1 MLFSQYLIDKN
12 LLTVEQVLAV
22 MLTQISTIP
31 SIAEIMAE
39 LDLIPKKDLLQIIQQ
54 QQILGKDF
62 LSTAYGL
69 GFMQPEILE
78 KIQQK
83 VASKQRTF
91 IEVAVEKG
99 FLSLEKLSN
108 EAINYSEYLTTQFS
122 NKIHSFDE
130 KIIKEQ
136 KVIVVEE
143 KNSSLQIPSSL
154 ANKPMLDEYLV
165 CFEKSVQPCLNKYAE
180 KYIDNLI
187 PLDKNIEE
195 IKKIQAEYVT
205 AKAAASFI
213 NAKISESIT
222 TDCAKY
228 LENIIINKVLF
239 DRDKIINLINTSN
252 EILTLLYLSLK
263 KEGREVDSENL
274 LKTKIITLYEIIGQ
288 IL

>member
-78 KIQQK
+78 RIQQK
-83 VASKQRTF
+83 VASKQKTF

-108 EAINYSEYLTTQFS
+108 EAINYSEYLTTQGGNEIPS
-122 NKIHSFDE
+122 VDE
-130 KIIKEQ
+130 KVIKEHR
-136 KVIVVEE
+136 VIVVEE
-143 KNSSLQIPSSL
+143 KNNSLQNASSFG
-154 ANKPMLDEYLV
+154 NKPMLDEYLV

-195 IKKIQAEYVT
+195 IKKLQAEYVT